1 MIDWR
6 LGTSSRVSRRSE
18 EDDELEELDQLVV
31 KQLKNRYSDPNYYKR
46 FVVGVDKNKM
56 RLYNVEA
63 SAQTNIMDSGQEEK
77 DIGAVFDKS
86 EAGERL
92 NMEGFKV

>member
-1 MIDWR
+1 
-6 LGTSSRVSRRSE
+6 
-18 EDDELEELDQLVV
+18 
-31 KQLKNRYSDPNYYKR
+31 
-46 FVVGVDKNKM
+46 M

-63 SAQTNIMDSGQEEK
+63 SAQTNIMDSGQDN